1 MVDKVVTTVLVS
13 QKTLSSFFLMID
25 RQFDGEMAQW
35 LREPVAFAEG
45 LASNIYMAT
54 CSSLRFELRDSNA
67 LVWPLR
73 ALHTWYTHIQ
83 AKLSYNFFFFF
94 FGQAVVAHTFNSS
107 TQEAEASRSL

>member
-25 RQFDGEMAQW
+25 RQFDGEMAQC
-35 LREPVAFAEG
+35 LRDPVAFVEG
-45 LASNIYMAT
+45 QGSNIHMAT
-54 CSSLRFELRDSNA
+54 CSSLQFKLQGSNA
-67 LVWPLR
+67 LIWPLR